1 MTERSD
7 STSPDALVAST
18 LSDPL
23 CNPGGCRRELGR
35 PALRCRKRCVDTHRS
50 RGAST
55 GVKVIGA
62 VAAALGLLCLPL
74 GLVIAGIAF

>member
-1 MTERSD
+1 VTESSD
-7 STSPDALVAST
+7 STPPEALAA
-18 LSDPL
+18 SDPV
-23 CNPGGCRRELGR
+23 R
-35 PALRCRKRCVDTHRS
+35 PAPPCRKRCVDPHRS